1 MRRVG
6 SAVLS
11 TKNMDKEPEHNPRPD
26 QAAGPQPMPDK
37 QAEVMQ
43 QIRKALLLDAG
54 LKLEDE
60 RRGGFDPYNSRVT
73 SASGQ
78 WRVRRRD

>member
-1 MRRVG
+1 
-6 SAVLS
+6 
-11 TKNMDKEPEHNPRPD
+11 
-26 QAAGPQPMPDK
+26 MPDK